1 MKYRANARCEIR
13 LRRMKYAL
21 HIINHQVYDRNK
33 ICPPGIAETK
43 VSGDVDAKRDKMR
56 LRIFGKVRQKQH
68 VIRYKGRRNCAR
80 ALFP

>member
-43 VSGDVDAKRDKMR
+43 VSGDVYANVTKCACVFLAKCGINSM
-56 LRIFGKVRQKQH
+56 
-68 VIRYKGRRNCAR
+68 
-80 ALFP
+80 